1 MKFILDMFRRF
12 RFSRSHDDNL
22 RADDV
27 GQPIGGYAVLYKDK
41 MH

>member
-1 MKFILDMFRRF
+1 MKFIFDIFKRLVFR
-12 RFSRSHDDNL
+12 RSHDDNL

-27 GQPIGGYAVLYKDK
+27 QQPIGGYAVFYKDK